1 MIYINKIILSY
12 QEFHAHAH
20 AHAHARTH
28 LLPVT
33 ESIHSCTL
41 PLAATA
47 TYMIFQNWIAQ
58 KKKGS
63 GYAKILSKHLDL
75 QRVN

>member
-1 MIYINKIILSY
+1 MIHINKIILSY
-12 QEFHAHAH
+12 QKIHAHAH
-20 AHAHARTH
+20 VRTY
-28 LLPVT
+28 LLPAI

-41 PLAATA
+41 PVAATA
-47 TYMIFQNWIAQ
+47 TYMICQNWIGQ
-58 KKKGS
+58 KTGS